1 MKKMILVI
9 LIISVLGIPVAA
21 YEVPDLNRQGSI
33 RISMRYDGS
42 PVSGGEMTLYRVG
55 DIHEDDGNYSF
66 VLSQDFV
73 SSGISLENLQS
84 ASVAKEAAAF
94 ASKQGITGSTKQIGS
109 DGQVI
114 FEKLEL
120 GLYLAVQK
128 KAAQGYERTQPF
140 FISLP
145 MLISDAYSYQVDA
158 GPKVSPVPEKPKPEL
173 PQTGQSGWPIWT
185 FLLSA
190 AGLILLT
197 KRKKNA

>member
-33 RISMRYDGS
+33 RISMRYDGN
-42 PVSGGEMTLYRVG
+42 PVSGGEITLYRVG

-94 ASKQGITGSTKQIGS
+94 ASKQGITGSTKQI
-109 DGQVI
+109 DAEGQAV
-114 FEKLEL
+114 FNKLKP

-185 FLLSA
+185 FLLSG

>member
-33 RISMRYDGS
+33 RISMRYDRG

-73 SSGISLENLQS
+73 SSGISLEKIQS
-84 ASVAKEAAAF
+84 ASAAKEAAAF

-145 MLISDAYSYQVDA
+145 MLISDSYSYQVDA

-190 AGLILLT
+190 AALILMT